1 MPDNS
6 DNQQYHHHT
15 KEDYFNT
22 LQAVFDA
29 FDPSCVI
36 GRNGIIQLAN
46 KAFASLF
53 GKQVQEYINTNA
65 FDIFSPDIASFGRDK
80 AEETFRSGK
89 IVTFDDER
97 DGRFVRFSLYP
108 IVDNGGQI
116 TRLLMT
122 GHEIS
127 EMKLAEK
134 EASDKKFFS
143 SSLIESIP
151 GAFYMIDPE
160 GRFVEWN
167 TYERDIVVGKPEDEM
182 ANTFIIETV
191 HPGDR
196 LMVTEKIR
204 DILEHGHEESVE
216 VRILMHGGP
225 DVRWFQATGK
235 RIIINDVKFLI
246 GTGIDINEHKLA
258 EDNALRNSEDRFR
271 TLFEEHSSVQLII
284 DHETAKIIDANRAA
298 ATYYGWSIEKLRT
311 MSMHDINTSPP
322 EEVKHEIEMNRLS
335 GHRLL
340 SYQHRKADG
349 SIRDVEVLNKI
360 ITVNGK
366 KLSYA
371 IIHDVTERRQAENQL
386 QKMSVA
392 IEQNPTVVVMTDPAG
407 NIEYVNPQFTEHTG
421 YTAEEA
427 KGQNPRILKSGLMP
441 KSVYEDLWNTILAG
455 KIWRGELQNKKKNG
469 ELFWERAIVS
479 AIRNSD
485 GIITNFVAVKEDI
498 TEQKKMMDALI
509 AAKEKAEENDRLKSA
524 FLANISHEIRTPMNG
539 ILGFSEL
546 LKEPQLSGEEQAEY
560 IDLIHQSGQRML
572 NLIND
577 LIDISRIEAGET
589 YPQIA
594 ETPINEVCHDLCAFF
609 KPQADKKGLRLTCTT
624 GLPDHE
630 SIIVTDQI
638 KLQQILT
645 NLVQNSLKFTRTGSI
660 DIGYARKG
668 NMLTF
673 YVSDSGIGVPLEMQ
687 HKIFER
693 FRQADNSLTRAHEG
707 SGLGLSISKAYV
719 EMLGGTIRVVS
730 EGDSKGSR
738 FTFSIP
744 YNPLISKKIDHKSPS
759 VQEPTGTLP
768 GLTILIA
775 EDDEVNCYLLQ
786 KSLKGE
792 NITLFYAGN
801 GLEAVA
807 LVKSHPEIDLVLM
820 DIKMPVMNGYEA
832 TRQIKQLRPE
842 IPVIAQT
849 AFTSNE
855 DKEKAAEAGCD
866 RFITKPIKK
875 NELLRMMHEL
885 LHK

>member
-1 MPDNS
+1 MQDDRDN
-6 DNQQYHHHT
+6 NHNCNFPM
-15 KEDYFNT
+15 EECCNT
-22 LQAVFDA
+22 LQSVFDA

-36 GRNGIIQLAN
+36 DRNGIIQLAN
-46 KAFASLF
+46 KSFASLC

-65 FDIFSPDIASFGRDK
+65 FDIFSPEDASCMREK
-80 AEETFRSGK
+80 ADEVFRTGK
-89 IVTFDDER
+89 IVTFE
-97 DGRFVRFSLYP
+97 DGRNGRSICLTLHPVVAKDGKITSL
-108 IVDNGGQI
+108 
-116 TRLLMT
+116 LLT
-122 GHEIS
+122 AHDTT
-127 EMKLAEK
+127 EMKLTEK
-134 EASDKKFFS
+134 GSSNNKFFS

-151 GAFYMIDPE
+151 GAFYMIDGE
-160 GRFVEWN
+160 GRFVAWN
-167 TYERDIVVGKPEDEM
+167 TYERDIVVGKPEAEM
-182 ANTFIIETV
+182 ANTFVIETI
-191 HPGDR
+191 HPDDR
-196 LMVTEKIR
+196 LMVTEKIK
-204 DILEHGHEESVE
+204 DILEHGNEESIE

-225 DVRWFQATGK
+225 EVRWFQATGK

-246 GTGIDINEHKLA
+246 GTGIDINAHKLA
-258 EDNALRNSEDRFR
+258 EDNALQNSEDRFK

-284 DHETAKIIDANRAA
+284 DHATAKIIDANRAA
-298 ATYYGWSIEKLRT
+298 ANFYGWSIEELRT
-311 MSMHDINTSPP
+311 MSMEDINTSPSD
-322 EEVKHEIEMNRLS
+322 EVKHEIEMNRWS
-335 GHRLL
+335 GQHPL
-340 SYQHRKADG
+340 SYQHRRADG
-349 SIRDVEVLNKI
+349 SIRDVEVLNKM

-366 KLSYA
+366 DLSYA
-371 IIHDVTERRQAENQL
+371 IIHDVTERRQAEHQL
-386 QKMSVA
+386 RKMSVA
-392 IEQNPTVVVMTDPAG
+392 VEQNPTVVVMTDPDG

-421 YTAEEA
+421 YSAEEA
-427 KGQNPRILKSGLMP
+427 IGRNPRIIQSGLMP

-455 KIWRGELQNKKKNG
+455 NIWRGDLQNKKKNG

-479 AIRNSD
+479 AIRNFD
-485 GIITNFVAVKEDI
+485 GVITNFVAVKEDI

-524 FLANISHEIRTPMNG
+524 FLTNISHEIRTPMNG

-589 YPQIA
+589 SPQIA

-609 KPQADKKGLRLTCTT
+609 KPQANKKGLRLTCTT

-630 SIIVTDQI
+630 SIIVTDQL

-645 NLVQNSLKFTRTGSI
+645 NLVQNSLKFTRTGGI
-660 DIGYARKG
+660 DICYTRKG
-668 NMLTF
+668 SVLTF
-673 YVSDSGIGVPLEMQ
+673 SVTDSGIGVPVDMQ
-687 HKIFER
+687 KKIFER

-719 EMLGGTIRVVS
+719 EMLGGTIRVES
-730 EGDSKGSR
+730 KGYSKGSKFI
-738 FTFSIP
+738 FTIP
-744 YNPLISKKIDHKSPS
+744 YNPLLSPRIDHKSPP
-759 VQEPTGTLP
+759 VQELGSTLP

-786 KSLKGE
+786 KNLKGE
-792 NITLFYAGN
+792 NITLLYAGN

-807 LVKSHPEIDLVLM
+807 LVKNHPEINLVLM
-820 DIKMPVMNGYEA
+820 DLKMLVMNGYEA

-842 IPVIAQT
+842 LPVIAQT

-855 DKEKAAEAGCD
+855 NKEKAAEAGCD

-875 NELLRMMHEL
+875 NELLLIIHEL
-885 LHK
+885 LRS